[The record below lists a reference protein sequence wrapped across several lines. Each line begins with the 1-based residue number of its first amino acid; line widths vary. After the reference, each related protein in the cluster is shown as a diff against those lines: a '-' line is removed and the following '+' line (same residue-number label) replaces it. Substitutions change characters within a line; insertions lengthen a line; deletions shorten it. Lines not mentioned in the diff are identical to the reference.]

1 MHAKTAAPKKATVVA
16 GRAGAMNAKAGTQK
30 AAVVAGK
37 ARTMTKMKK
46 GAAAATMKLSFK
58 SPLAIKTHLTACDAS
73 LLNDLQTA
81 LQSSSKDDRRAAV
94 VVGLNAVTKAMENY
108 AKSIAV
114 VVLCQ
119 DVTPAHLSEHLV
131 VMCAVQNVACV
142 AVACPSTRLGQC
154 VGRTTALALAF
165 RASQPA
171 TQAVLP
177 PLLQRASV
185 PQLPWLDRESPKL
198 EPLVL
203 EHNRRKRPARPAP
216 NNK

>member
-81 LQSSSKDDRRAAV
+81 LQSASKDDRRAAV
-94 VVGLNAVTKAMENY
+94 VVGLNAVTKAMENCSETTPGLLY
-108 AKSIAV
+108 VVTDRVADAKSIAV

-165 RASQPA
+165 RVTAA
-171 TQAVLP
+171 A
-177 PLLQRASV
+177 A
-185 PQLPWLDRESPKL
+185 
-198 EPLVL
+198 
-203 EHNRRKRPARPAP
+203 
-216 NNK
+216 